1 MIGLKCPG
9 CGKINIDTRD
19 HLEANW
25 DQLYTCDGCGE
36 HMRLDRE
43 EALSILD
50 KCSDGSASII
60 PMHEV
65 S

>member
-1 MIGLKCPG
+1 MIGLKCPR
-9 CGKINIDTRD
+9 CGKINIETRD
-19 HLEANW
+19 HLEVNW
-25 DQLYTCDGCGE
+25 DQLYACDGCGE

-43 EALSILD
+43 EALSILENG
-50 KCSDGSASII
+50 SDGSASII